1 MEKQTSS
8 QDLQSV
14 PQCRLTAGPEADQQA
29 GDDRAVRLNLDAVLV
44 VAEQMPAAQ
53 DVLEESE
60 EDLDRPAPAI
70 LIQHRDR
77 LRRHI
82 QQVRGDPEHAI
93 GAGPRGAAPV
103 LATLGVGRC
112 PNLDDTDRVVRS
124 VLPDSRCSDGHDLVA
139 EHTGCQIGSEEF
151 TRFSDFEVRVEP
163 PLRPVR

>member
-1 MEKQTSS
+1 MG
-8 QDLQSV
+8 
-14 PQCRLTAGPEADQQA
+14 AGPEADQHA
-29 GDDRAVRLNLDAVLV
+29 DDDYAVRLNLDAVLV

-60 EDLDRPAPAI
+60 EDLDRPAI

-77 LRRHI
+77 LRRHV

-93 GAGPRGAAPV
+93 GAGARGAATV

-124 VLPDSRCSDGHDLVA
+124 VLPDSRCSDGNDLVA
-139 EHTGCQIGSEEF
+139 EHTGGQIGSGEF
-151 TRFSDFEVRVEP
+151 TGLSDFEVRVEP
-163 PLRPVR
+163 PLHPVR